1 MDLAISGKGSPRQTP
16 AKRLTNK
23 KAIKELTFQYVINS
37 TKRPRLAI
45 TMNKV
50 IE

>member
-1 MDLAISGKGSPRQTP
+1 MDFAISGSGNPRQTP
-16 AKRLTNK
+16 AKRLTRR
-23 KAIKELTFQYVINS
+23 KARKELTFQYVINS